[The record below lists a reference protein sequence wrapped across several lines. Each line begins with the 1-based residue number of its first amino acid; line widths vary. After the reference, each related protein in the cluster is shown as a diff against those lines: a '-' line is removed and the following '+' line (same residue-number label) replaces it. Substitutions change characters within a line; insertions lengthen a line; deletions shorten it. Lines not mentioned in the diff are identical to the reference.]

1 MNDSSPAAYRAAEA
15 RLWQQYDLAPTEHF
29 LRLPGL
35 NTTVRVLE
43 IGTGEPTLFVHGS
56 PNAAPKWAPLV
67 AQLAGTRCLLLDRPG
82 CGLSAPV
89 DYRGRDVRAFGADLL
104 AQTLDALGLEQADV
118 VASSLGGALAFFFAQ
133 AHPARVRRLVQE
145 GCPAFVNGFHVPAYN
160 LMSTVLGLLFGTN
173 PPSRAAFRHIGH
185 AHSIDNGTIAEGVLQ
200 WRDALLRHTDTLRN
214 ENGLNRNIARHGRA
228 YRYGPELLGQLAMP
242 TLYLWGE
249 DDPFGGAEVARRAAA
264 AQPNA
269 ELHLFPHAG
278 HLPWLDDP
286 AAHGRL
292 LRAFLQPTVAEV
304 HP

>member
-43 IGTGEPTLFVHGS
+43 IGAGEPVLFVHGS

-118 VASSLGGALAFFFAQ
+118 VASSLGGALA
-133 AHPARVRRLVQE
+133 L
-145 GCPAFVNGFHVPAYN
+145 
-160 LMSTVLGLLFGTN
+160 
-173 PPSRAAFRHIGH
+173 
-185 AHSIDNGTIAEGVLQ
+185 
-200 WRDALLRHTDTLRN
+200 
-214 ENGLNRNIARHGRA
+214 
-228 YRYGPELLGQLAMP
+228 
-242 TLYLWGE
+242 
-249 DDPFGGAEVARRAAA
+249 
-264 AQPNA
+264 
-269 ELHLFPHAG
+269 
-278 HLPWLDDP
+278 
-286 AAHGRL
+286 
-292 LRAFLQPTVAEV
+292 
-304 HP
+304 